1 MTYVSV
7 TPGRYTRGT
16 FDPSRYQGL
25 QKAPR
30 KVPSSKSARM
40 DWCWTSRA

>member
-7 TPGRYTRGT
+7 TPGRYTRALST
-16 FDPSRYQGL
+16 HRDTRDFRRR
-25 QKAPR
+25 PR